1 MSKEKQVTKSSQD
14 QAKVNQ
20 ASTSTITEELISVNM
35 SYFSPRNNNNNQ
47 NTDKLTL
54 KLNRLKDQS
63 SRYVSQKEFL
73 TYSIVNKL
81 TPKGLDLSF
90 EPTIGNYD
98 QQSVNK
104 WYSNLKNIF

>member
-1 MSKEKQVTKSSQD
+1 MSKEKQVTKSSQY
-14 QAKVNQ
+14 QTKVNQ

-54 KLNRLKDQS
+54 KLNRFKDQS
-63 SRYVSQKEFL
+63 SRYVFKEFL

-81 TPKGLDLSF
+81 TPRGLDLSF

-98 QQSVNK
+98 QQSVDK